1 MLDVVHTA
9 KIEQSSCVVEEIW
22 ELIGSNLF
30 FSCLAAFFS
39 LKETCVARVFL
50 LFTLREAGFSKPCMD
65 RHLLLYLFIGE
76 HMLPSACPFQQR
88 YFPKFLL

>member
-39 LKETCVARVFL
+39 LKETCVAPVFL

-65 RHLLLYLFIGE
+65 RHLLLIYWRTHVAFYLPLSTKI
-76 HMLPSACPFQQR
+76 LS
-88 YFPKFLL
+88 